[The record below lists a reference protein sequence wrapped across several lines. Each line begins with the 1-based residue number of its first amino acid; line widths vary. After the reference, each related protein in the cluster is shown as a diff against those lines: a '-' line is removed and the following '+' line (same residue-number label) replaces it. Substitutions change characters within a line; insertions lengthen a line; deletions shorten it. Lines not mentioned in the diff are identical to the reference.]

1 MNAETFMD
9 LMNTLPDEM
18 LVTAYKKRFSPYT
31 EEESE
36 SAFFSASDRTVTQ
49 KRSDASVKHPPRWIT
64 AAALAA
70 CMLFA
75 VGVGAMLLRGQRD
88 DLTTQSSLAD
98 SSVQTFMTASSETS
112 INNETLT
119 QTNTTFITAKV
130 SDVDTVPAIVTNE
143 PLAVTAANILPQKT
157 ENMTTTVQSVTQT
170 TETTSIPEAITTT
183 VFQGDFSSKVN
194 STVIEAVRSGKLQ
207 IPVYLMYKISYAGL
221 SDAAKEAGRLYAET
235 LDPDVY
241 SAEEREQ
248 LEWDYYIQTQEK
260 LYSEARN
267 AKTESILKA
276 IGANPV
282 EAICYPNSPRISC
295 TLTPEQIQRADAN
308 EEIRSVIM
316 GYAWE
321 VSSGITEP
329 EDAVTDPEAVRAMF
343 TQLFT
348 ENDLDARC
356 AENITYSNGQIAVV
370 LEWNSDSGILVNYI
384 IQDFATKY
392 QIDQYSY
399 KIVAVANGHRNESAD
414 V

>member
-143 PLAVTAANILPQKT
+143 PLAVTAANIQPQKT

-183 VFQGDFSSKVN
+183 VFQGDFSSKDFYSSSSLVP
-194 STVIEAVRSGKLQ
+194 L
-207 IPVYLMYKISYAGL
+207 
-221 SDAAKEAGRLYAET
+221 KELDLILLYI
-235 LDPDVY
+235 
-241 SAEEREQ
+241 
-248 LEWDYYIQTQEK
+248 YYT
-260 LYSEARN
+260 
-267 AKTESILKA
+267 
-276 IGANPV
+276 
-282 EAICYPNSPRISC
+282 
-295 TLTPEQIQRADAN
+295 
-308 EEIRSVIM
+308 
-316 GYAWE
+316 
-321 VSSGITEP
+321 
-329 EDAVTDPEAVRAMF
+329 
-343 TQLFT
+343 
-348 ENDLDARC
+348 
-356 AENITYSNGQIAVV
+356 
-370 LEWNSDSGILVNYI
+370 
-384 IQDFATKY
+384 
-392 QIDQYSY
+392 
-399 KIVAVANGHRNESAD
+399 
-414 V
+414 